1 MRGERLASMF
11 QSTVSRVRF
20 ALSALGFVVLSA
32 SLFNWT
38 QALPT
43 ARQQYTW
50 VDAGTSDASA
60 LDTAEIWQ
68 VSGSCARP
76 YFIRAALRSKAKL
89 KAYYDLA
96 PEPVRARLNRS
107 SGIPRSAAPK
117 GWYRLVKDQ
126 PDNPSAGNGDPDMEY
141 SALLH
146 VQYAEWYANVFKL
159 EIEAT
164 RWQQRLTEVSDQR
177 LTLSESARN
186 SFGASS
192 VPNAGALGI
201 TAGFD
206 TQVLATLGLSGF
218 PKDEEQSLKTDCVN
232 VSLVKKILTSPSYL
246 GELLGWPVEQ
256 TAAFVLASELILLG
270 IFLVPLTLW
279 IGTGDAQ
286 LAAQHVREAINRM
299 ATTVGSFDWKKRVRQ
314 AAARLRVIRAS
325 TRAILVELGARL
337 KPVVEDQIVRFLRW
351 VVLPGIALGATMW
364 RRCAALLRRHVG
376 FQNTGHGLDLVA
388 RILRQA
394 GADRTA

>member
-1 MRGERLASMF
+1 
-11 QSTVSRVRF
+11 
-20 ALSALGFVVLSA
+20 
-32 SLFNWT
+32 
-38 QALPT
+38 
-43 ARQQYTW
+43 
-50 VDAGTSDASA
+50 
-60 LDTAEIWQ
+60 
-68 VSGSCARP
+68 
-76 YFIRAALRSKAKL
+76 
-89 KAYYDLA
+89 
-96 PEPVRARLNRS
+96 
-107 SGIPRSAAPK
+107 
-117 GWYRLVKDQ
+117 
-126 PDNPSAGNGDPDMEY
+126 MEY

-232 VSLVKKILTSPSYL
+232 VSLVKKILASPSSL
-246 GELLGWPVEQ
+246 MELWRWPVEQ

-299 ATTVGSFDWKKRVRQ
+299 AATVRSFDWNKRVRE
-314 AAARLRVIRAS
+314 AAARLRVIGAS

-337 KPVVEDQIVRFLRW
+337 KPVVEDQIVHFLHW
-351 VVLPGIALGATMW
+351 VVLPGIALGATLW
-364 RRCAALLRRHVG
+364 KRCAALFRRHVG
-376 FQNTGHGLDLVA
+376 FQNAGHGLDLVA

>member
-246 GELLGWPVEQ
+246 GELL
-256 TAAFVLASELILLG
+256 ALAG
-270 IFLVPLTLW
+270 
-279 IGTGDAQ
+279 
-286 LAAQHVREAINRM
+286 R
-299 ATTVGSFDWKKRVRQ
+299 
-314 AAARLRVIRAS
+314 
-325 TRAILVELGARL
+325 
-337 KPVVEDQIVRFLRW
+337 
-351 VVLPGIALGATMW
+351 
-364 RRCAALLRRHVG
+364 
-376 FQNTGHGLDLVA
+376 
-388 RILRQA
+388 
-394 GADRTA
+394 ADRSVRTRIGAYPPRHIPGAADALDRNGRRTARRAACPRSDKPHGGDGQKLRLEETRPRKQRHDCGSYAHRRVLSW

>member
-1 MRGERLASMF
+1 MF

-246 GELLGWPVEQ
+246 GELLALAGRADRSVRTRIGAYPPRHIPGAADALDRNGRR
-256 TAAFVLASELILLG
+256 TARRAACPRSDKPHVGDGQKLRLEETRPASS
-270 IFLVPLTLW
+270 
-279 IGTGDAQ
+279 GTIAGHTRIDAGYPGR
-286 LAAQHVREAINRM
+286 AWRKIEAGR
-299 ATTVGSFDWKKRVRQ
+299 GRPD
-314 AAARLRVIRAS
+314 RA
-325 TRAILVELGARL
+325 
-337 KPVVEDQIVRFLRW
+337 
-351 VVLPGIALGATMW
+351 LPALGRSAGHRAGRDDVEAMRSPTSPP
-364 RRCAALLRRHVG
+364 RRFPEYRPRS
-376 FQNTGHGLDLVA
+376 
-388 RILRQA
+388 
-394 GADRTA
+394 

>member
-1 MRGERLASMF
+1 MF

-20 ALSALGFVVLSA
+20 ALSALGVVVLCA

-38 QALPT
+38 QALPG
-43 ARQQYTW
+43 AQHQYTW
-50 VDAGTSDASA
+50 VDARASDAAA

-76 YFIRAALRSKAKL
+76 YFIRAALRSKARL
-89 KAYYDLA
+89 KTYYDLA
-96 PEPVRARLNRS
+96 PEAVRARLNRS
-107 SGIPRSAAPK
+107 SGIPRSVAPK

-126 PDNPSAGNGDPDMEY
+126 AADNDDPDMEY

-159 EIEAT
+159 EIEAS
-164 RWQQRLTEVSDQR
+164 RWQQRLTDVADQR
-177 LTLSESARN
+177 LTLGGSTRNNFSAD
-186 SFGASS
+186 S
-192 VPNAGALGI
+192 VPNTGALGA
-201 TAGFD
+201 TGGFD
-206 TQVLATLGLSGF
+206 TQVMATLGLSGF
-218 PKDEEQSLKTDCVN
+218 PKDEEQSLKTECVN
-232 VSLVKKILTSPSYL
+232 VSLMKKILASPNYL
-246 GELLGWPVEQ
+246 RELRRWPVEQ
-256 TAAFVLASELILLG
+256 TAAFVLALELILLG

-299 ATTVGSFDWKKRVRQ
+299 AAAARSFDWKKRVRA
-314 AAARLRVIRAS
+314 AAARLQVIRAS
-325 TRAILVELGARL
+325 TRTILVELGATL
-337 KPVVEDQIVRFLRW
+337 KPVVEDQIVLFLRW
-351 VVLPGIALGATMW
+351 VVLPGIALGAMAWT
-364 RRCAALLRRHVG
+364 RCAALLRRHVG
-376 FQNTGHGLDLVA
+376 FQNPSHGLDLIA